1 MAPLSSI
8 GWQAMSRGIRLALLQ
23 LWLPVG
29 LLLAWW
35 FLSSGT
41 TSFYFPALE
50 NIVATLRELWI
61 FDHTVSDLL
70 PSLRN
75 MLGGFAIAVVLGISL
90 GLVLGSM
97 PRLLDAIEPVLEFF
111 RALPAVAILPVA
123 ILVLG
128 LGDTMRIFVIT
139 LGAVWPVLINTMSA
153 VRGIDPTVTDVEE
166 AFRLNPVSRYLRVR
180 LPAALPQILSGARVA
195 LYISV
200 ALVVVSEMQ
209 GAAYGIGR
217 FVLTAQRNWAV
228 VDMWSGMIVIGLVG
242 YLLSIAFRGAER
254 LLLRGYPPARTAEKE
269 SAR

>member
-1 MAPLSSI
+1 MT
-8 GWQAMSRGIRLALLQ
+8 RGLRLAALQ
-23 LWLPVG
+23 LWLPI
-29 LLLAWW
+29 LLIAAWW

-50 NIVATLRELWI
+50 NIATSFRELWI

-75 MLGGFAIAVVLGISL
+75 VLMGFGLAVLVGVSF

-97 PRLLDAIEPVLEFF
+97 PRFLDAVEPVLEFF
-111 RALPAVAILPVA
+111 RALPGVAILPVA

-128 LGDTMRIFVIT
+128 LGDSMRVFVIA
-139 LGAVWPVLINTMSA
+139 LGAVWPVIINTMAA
-153 VRGIDPTVTDVEE
+153 VRGIDPTVRDVED
-166 AFRLNPVSRYLRVR
+166 AFALGRASRYFRVR

-195 LYISV
+195 LYIAI

-228 VDMWSGMIVIGLVG
+228 LDMWSGMVVIGLAG
-242 YLLSIAFRGAER
+242 YLLSISFRGLER
-254 LLLRGYPPARTAEKE
+254 FLLRGYPPERTAQRE
-269 SAR
+269 RTR

>member
-1 MAPLSSI
+1 MT
-8 GWQAMSRGIRLALLQ
+8 RGIRLALLQ
-23 LWLPVG
+23 LWLPIV
-29 LLLAWW
+29 LLVAWW

-41 TSFYFPALE
+41 TSFYFPALDK
-50 NIVATLRELWI
+50 IVETLRQLWI

-75 MLGGFAIAVVLGISL
+75 MLSGFGLAVVIGVSL

-97 PRLLDAIEPVLEFF
+97 PRFLDAVEPALEFF

-128 LGDTMRIFVIT
+128 LGDNMRIFVIT
-139 LGAVWPVLINTMSA
+139 LGAVWPVLLNTMAA
-153 VRGIDPTVTDVEE
+153 VRGIDPTVRDVEA
-166 AFRLNPVSRYLRVR
+166 AFDLNGVSRYLRVR

-209 GAAYGIGR
+209 GAAQGIGR

-228 VDMWSGMIVIGLVG
+228 VDMWSGMIVIGLTG

-254 LLLRGYPPARTAEKE
+254 LLLRGYPPERNDKE
-269 SAR
+269 RSR